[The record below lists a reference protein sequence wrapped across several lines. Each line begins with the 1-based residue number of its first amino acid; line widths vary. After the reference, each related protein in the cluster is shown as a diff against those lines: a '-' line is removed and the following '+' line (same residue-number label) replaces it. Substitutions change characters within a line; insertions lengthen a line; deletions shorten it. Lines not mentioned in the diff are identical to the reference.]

1 MNCPHCNYTAT
12 NKRGLHGPF
21 FRGGQRP
28 VVLTRNRIKK
38 NQYAH
43 QDEAI
48 IVGCP
53 ACRKTFIEF
62 EIHPEDE

>member
-1 MNCPHCNYTAT
+1 MNCPHCDYTAT
-12 NKRGLHGPF
+12 NKRGLHGSF

-28 VVLTRNRIKK
+28 VVLTRNRIK
-38 NQYAH
+38 NMRVH
-43 QDEAI
+43 HEDAI

-62 EIHPEDE
+62 GLNWEVE